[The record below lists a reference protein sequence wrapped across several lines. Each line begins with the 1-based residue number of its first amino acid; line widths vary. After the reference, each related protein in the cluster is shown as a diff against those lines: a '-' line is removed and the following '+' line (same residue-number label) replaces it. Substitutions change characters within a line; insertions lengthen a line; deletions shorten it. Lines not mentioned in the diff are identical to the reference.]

1 MRAGVSENLTPDLH
15 IGSKPKNAHPLF
27 SMSEDKRT
35 LPFNLKLMKAV
46 DGFTTRFAF
55 AMFVSFARST
65 GKRRRMP
72 PPCRKLAL
80 EALLQAI
87 CFHYDPL
94 ENHVNATI
102 TTMAIECSLATESAS
117 GNLSITRATRALQFL
132 ALLGLVTYETEF
144 CGALGCHF
152 PTDIS
157 LTPAFFDALDIS
169 PQAVEAARQSRVS
182 WKNKQRARQGLSK
195 LPVDE
200 LMLAAMKSRR
210 DRFYNYHM
218 KRKQHGHE
226 RARARRDSERQR
238 NEIMVLVKRELTRE
252 IAERRFP
259 ADKEAVMAE
268 VSRRVNRRMIL
279 ARGHH
284 TRIAA

>member
-1 MRAGVSENLTPDLH
+1 MSDNLTPV
-15 IGSKPKNAHPLF
+15 PKCTYRLKNKHPKF
-27 SMSEDKRT
+27 SVPENKRT
-35 LPFNLKLMKAV
+35 LPFNIKLMKAV
-46 DGFTTRFAF
+46 DGFTSTFAF
-55 AMFVSFARST
+55 AMHVSFARSN

-72 PPCRKLAL
+72 PPCRREAID
-80 EALLQAI
+80 ALLQAL

-94 ENHVNATI
+94 ENHVGATV
-102 TTMAIECSLATESAS
+102 TTMAIECSLATESAPS
-117 GNLSITRATRALQFL
+117 GNLAITRATRALKFL
-132 ALLGLVTYETEF
+132 DLLGLITYDTEY
-144 CGALGCHF
+144 CGSLGCYF
-152 PTDIS
+152 PTDITF
-157 LTPAFFDALDIS
+157 TPAFFDAFDIS